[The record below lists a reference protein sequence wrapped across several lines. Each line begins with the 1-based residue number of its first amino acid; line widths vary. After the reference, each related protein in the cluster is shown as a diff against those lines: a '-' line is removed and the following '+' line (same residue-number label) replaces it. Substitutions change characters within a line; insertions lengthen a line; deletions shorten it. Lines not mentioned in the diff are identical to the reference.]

1 MIKQKEGNI
10 SYLYVYLMNLRKQLH
25 IEMYNLSYSQMSHD
39 CKILQEKESMQL
51 TIVKRANS
59 NA

>member
-10 SYLYVYLMNLRKQLH
+10 SYLCVYLMNLRKQLH